1 MTDIKHNGKWLHVG
15 WLESD
20 KKQSSAMVVRNG
32 NTEHFVEIFA
42 ITNNIIHK
50 WHFKQYYTFK
60 YQTQSQSLDKIY
72 AITVPNISIKTPQ
85 RYIIKFERY
94 CALRLSNQLTS
105 NNVSYKNIEFKF

>member
-1 MTDIKHNGKWLHVG
+1 MTDIKHNGKWLHRVHVG

-72 AITVPNISIKTPQ
+72 AITAPNISIKTPQ
-85 RYIIKFERY
+85 RYTKY
-94 CALRLSNQLTS
+94 
-105 NNVSYKNIEFKF
+105 Y

>member
-1 MTDIKHNGKWLHVG
+1 MSFVNDVICVG

-50 WHFKQYYTFK
+50 
-60 YQTQSQSLDKIY
+60 
-72 AITVPNISIKTPQ
+72 
-85 RYIIKFERY
+85 
-94 CALRLSNQLTS
+94 
-105 NNVSYKNIEFKF
+105 